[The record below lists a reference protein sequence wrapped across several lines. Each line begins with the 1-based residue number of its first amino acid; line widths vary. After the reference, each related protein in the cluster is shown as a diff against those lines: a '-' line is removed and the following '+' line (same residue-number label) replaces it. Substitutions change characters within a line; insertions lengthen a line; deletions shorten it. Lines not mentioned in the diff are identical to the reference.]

1 MEGIETSTSG
11 CETNALPLSYR
22 SGGVITGVDKQLF
35 GEDNLIERL
44 NMWKRYRVP
53 KGSRFCIN
61 KRKDFLKARKLNES
75 LSFETV
81 NLVHLGSDLMNHF
94 G

>member
-22 SGGVITGVDKQLF
+22 SVGVGKQLF

-44 NMWKRYRVP
+44 NMWKRYIVP

-61 KRKDFLKARKLNES
+61 KRKDFLRARKLKES